1 MTALFDDDH
10 FVIDDFINKHFLLN
24 GQTPIPWHSSLC
36 LVSLVKVSFG
46 RMTGCRCEFCICA
59 GGTVARLAARST
71 GPTNNSGS
79 LVALVIAL
87 VAFVIALVAPSPGLP
102 PGVPVRPT
110 TLVALVAL

>member
-46 RMTGCRCEFCICA
+46 RMTGCRCEFC
-59 GGTVARLAARST
+59 
-71 GPTNNSGS
+71 GS
-79 LVALVIAL
+79 P
-87 VAFVIALVAPSPGLP
+87 VAPSVL
-102 PGVPVRPT
+102 RPT